1 VRRIAFGGRIVLGYL
16 RRSNRGF
23 VMGKKARL
31 LVVDDEESIRLL
43 YDQELTDEGYQVL
56 LASSGE
62 EALEILEK
70 EPVDLVILDIRM
82 KEMSGLEALQH
93 IVKDKKNLPVILCS
107 AYSSYQDDFSSWLAD
122 AYVIKSAD
130 LTELKEEV
138 KRLLEKYY
146 GD

>member
-1 VRRIAFGGRIVLGYL
+1 
-16 RRSNRGF
+16 
-23 VMGKKARL
+23 MGKARL
-31 LVVDDEESIRLL
+31 LIVDDEESIRLL
-43 YDQELTDEGYQVL
+43 YQQEFMDEGYDVL

-93 IVKDKKNLPVILCS
+93 IVKEKKNLPVILCS

-122 AYVIKSAD
+122 AYVIKSSD
-130 LTELKEEV
+130 LTELKDEV
-138 KRLLEKYY
+138 KRLLEKYRG
-146 GD
+146 GDKA

>member
-1 VRRIAFGGRIVLGYL
+1 
-16 RRSNRGF
+16 
-23 VMGKKARL
+23 MGKARL
-31 LVVDDEESIRLL
+31 LIVDDEESIRLL
-43 YDQELTDEGYQVL
+43 YQQEFTDEGYDVA

-62 EALEILEK
+62 EALEVLDK

-93 IVKDKKNLPVILCS
+93 IVKEKKNLPVILCS

-122 AYVIKSAD
+122 AYVIKSSD

-146 GD
+146 GGDKA

>member
-1 VRRIAFGGRIVLGYL
+1 
-16 RRSNRGF
+16 
-23 VMGKKARL
+23 MGKAML
-31 LVVDDEESIRLL
+31 LIVDDEESIRLL
-43 YDQELTDEGYQVL
+43 YQQEFTDEGYDVV

-62 EALEILEK
+62 EALEVLDK

-93 IVKDKKNLPVILCS
+93 IVKEKKNLPVILCS

-122 AYVIKSAD
+122 AYVIKSSD

-146 GD
+146 GGDKA

>member
-1 VRRIAFGGRIVLGYL
+1 
-16 RRSNRGF
+16 
-23 VMGKKARL
+23 MGKARL
-31 LVVDDEESIRLL
+31 LIVDDEESIRLL
-43 YDQELTDEGYQVL
+43 YQQEFMDEGYDVL

-62 EALEILEK
+62 EALELLGK

-93 IVKDKKNLPVILCS
+93 IVKEKKNLPVILCS

-122 AYVIKSAD
+122 AYVIKSSD

-138 KRLLEKYY
+138 KRLLEKYRG
-146 GD
+146 GDKA

>member
-1 VRRIAFGGRIVLGYL
+1 
-16 RRSNRGF
+16 
-23 VMGKKARL
+23 MEKKARL

-43 YDQELTDEGYQVL
+43 YEQELTDEGYEVL

-62 EALEILEK
+62 EALEILKK

-138 KRLLEKYY
+138 KRLLEKYHR
-146 GD
+146 DK

>member
-1 VRRIAFGGRIVLGYL
+1 MGRA
-16 RRSNRGF
+16 
-23 VMGKKARL
+23 KL
-31 LVVDDEESIRLL
+31 LIVDDEESIRLL
-43 YDQELTDEGYQVL
+43 YQQEFTDEGYDVV

-62 EALEILEK
+62 EALKVLNR

-93 IVKDKKNLPVILCS
+93 IVKEKKNLPVILCS

-122 AYVIKSAD
+122 AYVIKSSD

-146 GD
+146 GGGKV

>member
-1 VRRIAFGGRIVLGYL
+1 MAE
-16 RRSNRGF
+16 
-23 VMGKKARL
+23 KPRL

-43 YDQELTDEGYQVL
+43 YEQEFTDEGYDVL

-62 EALEILEK
+62 EALKVLGK

-82 KEMSGLEALQH
+82 KEMSGLEALQR
-93 IVKDKKNLPVILCS
+93 IVKEKKNLPVILCS

-122 AYVIKSAD
+122 AYVIKSSD

-138 KRLLEKYY
+138 KRLLKKY
-146 GD
+146 GRGT

>member
-1 VRRIAFGGRIVLGYL
+1 
-16 RRSNRGF
+16 
-23 VMGKKARL
+23 MGKAKL
-31 LVVDDEESIRLL
+31 LIVDDEESIRLL
-43 YDQELTDEGYQVL
+43 YQQEFTDEGYDVV

-62 EALEILEK
+62 EALKVLNR

-93 IVKDKKNLPVILCS
+93 IVKEKKNLPVILCS

-122 AYVIKSAD
+122 AYVIKSSD

-138 KRLLEKYY
+138 RRLLEKYY
-146 GD
+146 GGGKV

>member
-1 VRRIAFGGRIVLGYL
+1 
-16 RRSNRGF
+16 
-23 VMGKKARL
+23 MGKAML
-31 LVVDDEESIRLL
+31 LIVDDEESIRLL
-43 YDQELTDEGYQVL
+43 YQQEFTDEGYDVV

-62 EALEILEK
+62 EALEVLDK

-93 IVKDKKNLPVILCS
+93 IVKEKKNLPVILCS

-122 AYVIKSAD
+122 AYVIKSSD

-146 GD
+146 GGE

>member
-1 VRRIAFGGRIVLGYL
+1 
-16 RRSNRGF
+16 
-23 VMGKKARL
+23 MGKARL
-31 LVVDDEESIRLL
+31 LIVDDEESIRLL
-43 YDQELTDEGYQVL
+43 YQQEFTDEGYDVV

-62 EALEILEK
+62 EALEVLDK

-93 IVKDKKNLPVILCS
+93 IVKEKKNLPVILCS

-122 AYVIKSAD
+122 AYVIKSSD

-146 GD
+146 GGDKA

>member
-1 VRRIAFGGRIVLGYL
+1 
-16 RRSNRGF
+16 
-23 VMGKKARL
+23 MGEGKARL
-31 LVVDDEESIRLL
+31 LIVDDEESIRLL
-43 YDQELTDEGYQVL
+43 YQQEFADEGYHVL

-62 EALEILEK
+62 EALKVLEK

-93 IVKDKKNLPVILCS
+93 IVKEKKNLPVILCS

-122 AYVIKSAD
+122 AYVIKSSD

-138 KRLLEKYY
+138 KRLLEKYR
-146 GD
+146 GGSEA

>member
-1 VRRIAFGGRIVLGYL
+1 
-16 RRSNRGF
+16 
-23 VMGKKARL
+23 MGKGRL
-31 LVVDDEESIRLL
+31 LIVDDEESIRLL
-43 YDQELTDEGYQVL
+43 YQQEFLDEGYDVL

-93 IVKDKKNLPVILCS
+93 IVKEKKNLPVILCS

-122 AYVIKSAD
+122 AYVIKSSD

-138 KRLLEKYY
+138 KRLLEKYK
-146 GD
+146 GGEKA